1 MLHELFLKTKQKT
14 KIRNAFANNMLTNI
28 ILSKAQISKII
39 QLGWSF
45 GSWLSNL
52 GKKTILNY
60 DVPFA
65 GDELPGL
72 VSNTAANAASNAIHK
87 FERE

>member
-1 MLHELFLKTKQKT
+1 M
-14 KIRNAFANNMLTNI
+14 
-28 ILSKAQISKII
+28 SKAQISKII

-52 GKKTILNY
+52 GKKKKKTILNY
-60 DVPFA
+60 DVPFV

-72 VSNTAANAASNAIHK
+72 VSNTAPNAASNAIHK